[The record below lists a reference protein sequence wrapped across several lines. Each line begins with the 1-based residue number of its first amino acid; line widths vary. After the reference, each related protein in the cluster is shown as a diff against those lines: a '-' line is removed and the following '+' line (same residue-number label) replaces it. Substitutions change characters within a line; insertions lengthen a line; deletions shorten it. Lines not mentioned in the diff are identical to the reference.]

1 MDKRYIAAIT
11 NNPQAGVDMICI
23 LIIDTKSGNRN
34 SEVFNIVVHKSEKA
48 LQLRPFLEKL
58 EEDLHVIDLSN

>member
-1 MDKRYIAAIT
+1 
-11 NNPQAGVDMICI
+11 MICI